1 MEFGAVILFMSL
13 WFLMVVLFLFEIRN
27 EVKRTNRILD
37 KIFKAC
43 SYKSADEVLRDGQKE
58 S

>member
-27 EVKRTNRILD
+27 EVKRTNKILD

-43 SYKSADEVLRDGQKE
+43 SVSEEIDRDDAC
-58 S
+58 

>member
-43 SYKSADEVLRDGQKE
+43 SYKSEVD
-58 S
+58 SNDAC